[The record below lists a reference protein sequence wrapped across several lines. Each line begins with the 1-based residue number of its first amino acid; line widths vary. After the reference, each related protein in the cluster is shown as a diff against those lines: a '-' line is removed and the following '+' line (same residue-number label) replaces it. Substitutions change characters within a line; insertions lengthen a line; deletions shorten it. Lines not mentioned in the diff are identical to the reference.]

1 MKPIYEIDKVSSN
14 ETIYEV
20 DKESSNQAIL
30 NEKVDAAK
38 SQE

>member
-30 NEKVDAAK
+30 NEKVEAAK